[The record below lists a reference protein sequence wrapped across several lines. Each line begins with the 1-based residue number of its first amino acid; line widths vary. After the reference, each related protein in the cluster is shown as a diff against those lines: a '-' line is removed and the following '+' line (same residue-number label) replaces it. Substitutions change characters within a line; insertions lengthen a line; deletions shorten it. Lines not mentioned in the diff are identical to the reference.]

1 MSESAS
7 ILYAVTSMVGFGLA
21 DFFAKTIV
29 SRTSAYRTVLI
40 SQSIGSI
47 PFLGLTFLYDLAV
60 PDERL
65 LLLTILSGTLSSLYL
80 FSFYKALSL
89 GKASLV
95 SPVSSCLTVV
105 ALALSVTILG
115 ERLTLPQAVLIA
127 VVLAGILL
135 IALQKG
141 APRTAASNASIA
153 LSLVVVF
160 GAGSNAIVQKWITES
175 GHILLGF
182 LLTRFVMLSILL
194 ACFPVLE
201 RVGGGVEGGSAG
213 YSRLA
218 LLGLI
223 DVFAFF
229 AWFLSLSKGFVSI
242 VAPITNSSA
251 VITII
256 LAHIFLK
263 ERVHLTQRIG
273 IIAIILGIAVLS
285 AIS

>member
-1 MSESAS
+1 MNEVAS

-21 DFFAKTIV
+21 DFFAKIIV
-29 SRTSAYRTVLI
+29 SKTSAYRTLLI
-40 SQSIGSI
+40 SQTIGSI
-47 PFLGLTFLYDLAV
+47 PFLGLTLLYDFAF

-65 LLLTILSGTLSSLYL
+65 LLLTILSGALSSLYL
-80 FSFYKALSL
+80 LSFYKALSL

-105 ALALSVTILG
+105 ALALSVTVLR
-115 ERLTLPQAVLIA
+115 ERLTLAQALVIA
-127 VVLAGILL
+127 VVLGGILL

-141 APRTAASNASIA
+141 TPRTAASNASIV

-160 GAGSNAIVQKWITES
+160 GAGTNAIIQKWIVLS

-182 LLTRFVMLSILL
+182 LLTRFVMLSVLV
-194 ACFPVLE
+194 AFSPVFYKE
-201 RVGGGVEGGSAG
+201 KTAAVSTG

-229 AWFLSLSKGFVSI
+229 AWFLGLSKGFVSI
-242 VAPITNSSA
+242 VAPITNSSS

-263 ERVHLTQRIG
+263 ERVHLYQRIG
-273 IIAIILGIAVLS
+273 IITIILGIALLS

>member
-29 SRTSAYRTVLI
+29 SKTSAYRTVLI
-40 SQSIGSI
+40 SQAIGSI
-47 PFLGLTFLYDLAV
+47 PFLGLTLLYDFAV

-65 LLLTILSGTLSSLYL
+65 LLLTILSGALSSLYL

-105 ALALSVTILG
+105 AMVLSVTVLG

-127 VVLAGILL
+127 IVLGGILL

-141 APRTAASNASIA
+141 APRTAASNASIL

-175 GHILLGF
+175 GHIMLGF
-182 LLTRFVMLSILL
+182 LLTRFVMLSILV
-194 ACFPVLE
+194 ACFPVFD
-201 RVGGGVEGGSAG
+201 RVKVGVSAG

-223 DVFAFF
+223 DVFAFY
-229 AWFLSLSKGFVSI
+229 AWFLGLSKGFVSI